1 MEKIIKIDGKEA
13 RFVANGATPRLYRAL
28 FMRDVFADMTNA
40 IDKDGNIQSAEVFEN
55 LAFTMARQGGLDRSV
70 DITDWLMGME
80 SPTAIIEA
88 APDIIELWT
97 GTNTTLVQSK
107 KK

>member
-1 MEKIIKIDGKEA
+1 MEKIISIDGKEV
-13 RFVANGATPRLYRAL
+13 RLVANGATPRLYRSML
-28 FMRDVFADMTNA
+28 KRDVFADMTNA

-55 LAFTMARQGGLDRSV
+55 LAFVMARQGGLDGSV
-70 DITDWLMGME
+70 DVTDWLMGME

-97 GTNTTLVQSK
+97 GTNATIVQSK